1 MIIGRGIIKKKHNK
15 TCCTFLR
22 GKYLQEFLD
31 QISPYNPMDFRK
43 IIVRD
48 PHARQHKNG
57 NDSLIRNTHES
68 FFLLVQWKKSNGEI
82 SRRIY
87 FMILH

>member
-1 MIIGRGIIKKKHNK
+1 MFIGRGIIKTHHK
-15 TCCTFLR
+15 TCTFLR

-43 IIVRD
+43 IILSN
-48 PHARQHKNG
+48 PHARQHKYD
-57 NDSLIRNTHES
+57 NDFLIRSTPES
-68 FFLLVQWKKSNGEI
+68 FFLLVQWKKPNGEI

-87 FMILH
+87 FMMLH